1 MARRWLVTGCSTG
14 LGRALAQRLAQEGEQ
29 VLATARDPRTLADL
43 VDRYPALVTA
53 ALDVRDPDQ
62 CAAAVAKAQSAFGG
76 LDVLVN
82 NAGFGQ
88 FGTVEEVSDVELHN
102 QFETNVYGP
111 WRLTRL
117 VLPLFR
123 AQGHGHAVF
132 VGSVAGQVP
141 FPGLSAYTAS
151 KFAVEGLAETL
162 AAEVAHLGI
171 RVTVAQPGGFA
182 THYGASTV
190 LPQQRVDAYEAVAGP
205 MLNGVR
211 NMNLNPAVNSPELF
225 ADAVFHLA
233 GLAEPPLR
241 LPVGPDAREYLGAAY
256 AARTKEFE
264 DVTAA
269 GLHLGRPATQP

>member
-43 VDRYPALVTA
+43 ADRHPELITA

-62 CAAAVAKAQSAFGG
+62 CAAAVATAQSAFGG
-76 LDVLVN
+76 IDVLVN

-88 FGTVEEVSDVELHN
+88 FGTVEEVSDAEVHG

-123 AQGHGHAVF
+123 AQGHGHAIF

-162 AAEVAHLGI
+162 AAEVAHLGV
-171 RVTVAQPGGFA
+171 RVTLVQPGGFA
-182 THYGASTV
+182 TSYGSSTI
-190 LPQQRVDAYEAVAGP
+190 LPEQRVDAYEPVAGP
-205 MLNGVR
+205 MLTGIR
-211 NMNLNPAVNSPELF
+211 TMNENPAINSPELF
-225 ADAVFHLA
+225 ADTVFHVA
-233 GLAEPPLR
+233 GMANPPLR
-241 LPVGPDAREYLGAAY
+241 VPVGPDAREYLGAAY
-256 AARTKEFE
+256 TARTKEFE

-269 GLHLGRPATQP
+269 GLHLGRPSAQP